1 MTVLRSPRYTDQ
13 KMRLRLVIVAA
24 VILLGVSGWVTTQLG
39 TDRFKVECSVCGGD
53 GMLDRPDDCTRCSGT
68 GRVMP

>member
-1 MTVLRSPRYTDQ
+1 M
-13 KMRLRLVIVAA
+13 VIVAA
-24 VILLGVSGWVTTQLG
+24 VILLGVGIGVYTQLG

-68 GRVMP
+68 GRVNP